1 MLARTAQWPITK
13 NLFSV
18 TSTANFCSIIVGP
31 QVLFPV
37 LGPVGESVSSPP
49 LSVHQCVCSCLSLS
63 FILLSRLLMWFMAEL
78 ERLAPHCDARSPAFS
93 PPLCKRHRSAPKHPS
108 DALTAPLCDPSVAA
122 VANTHTHTHTH
133 TVYYRGMWWVFC
145 GMCVSL
151 CFGDAV
157 RGAVAMRTQT
167 VAQKMSPKTGFKRS
181 RLGRVKLS
189 MSDFFYS
196 PPPRRL
202 SCS

>member
-49 LSVHQCVCSCLSLS
+49 SLFISVCVPVSLSLS

-78 ERLAPHCDARSPAFS
+78 ERLAPHCDARSPVFS
-93 PPLCKRHRSAPKHPS
+93 PPLCKRQRSAPKHPS

-122 VANTHTHTHTH
+122 VANAHTHTHSLLQRNVMGFLWDVCFALFWRCCSGRRCHADADSRTKN
-133 TVYYRGMWWVFC
+133 
-145 GMCVSL
+145 VS
-151 CFGDAV
+151 
-157 RGAVAMRTQT
+157 
-167 VAQKMSPKTGFKRS
+167 KNGF
-181 RLGRVKLS
+181 
-189 MSDFFYS
+189 
-196 PPPRRL
+196 
-202 SCS
+202 